1 MRIKNIIILLFCGF
15 FTIHANA
22 QTPKKK
28 TTYELYAEAAAKTPA
43 DEWLRR
49 GDDLYKRKN
58 VIGAVACY
66 GWAADQGNADAQFK
80 YGYALYFGEGIGQ
93 DFTSSAM
100 WFKRAALQG
109 HAKAMNNLAYCYMYG
124 KGVPAN
130 YDKALQYL
138 KDSAVKGC
146 KSAQVTLAECYKLGV
161 LVEQDEKESR
171 KWELMASSGKE
182 ANEVKKGSLQEEE
195 KEEEWFKQAEIVMPE
210 LKSQESSK
218 EMAQTDMTSIPAT
231 QQNNENPQVSGIS
244 QDKEVVPNEEDKPV
258 VLTKEDIL
266 NIPNN
271 PTPVPSTETVAQSP
285 QPSENV
291 IVATPPVIKILFPV
305 DRSTFHTNSIKV
317 KYQLIAN
324 GLEDKTKVTV
334 MVDGI
339 KQPADRT
346 VKAANTIDVDL
357 PNHDCT
363 VVLYAQNAMG
373 NSEPSTIHL
382 VKEVRQEEMP
392 RLLAVVIGI
401 GDYHDPL
408 LPPLKFTCK
417 DARDFSTAI
426 SKKKHFPYS
435 EVQVKLLCDSM
446 ATRDE
451 FFESMEWLKQ
461 EATPND
467 ICVFFY
473 AGHGCRDEKDRF
485 YFMPYGS
492 NTDRLYN
499 CFNSDDFRREA
510 NDINS
515 KFIVFVDACYSGALL
530 GDNRS
535 AGAHFIE
542 QLRRA
547 KNGTILYASSASD
560 TKSKEDETWKNG
572 AFTKVL
578 LEAFNGAAREN
589 NDEGLSTQQLEEF
602 LYKEVRK
609 LTDYKQTP
617 IFINPK
623 GIEHFNLFTY
633 DEQE

>member
-1 MRIKNIIILLFCGF
+1 
-15 FTIHANA
+15 
-22 QTPKKK
+22 
-28 TTYELYAEAAAKTPA
+28 
-43 DEWLRR
+43 
-49 GDDLYKRKN
+49 
-58 VIGAVACY
+58 
-66 GWAADQGNADAQFK
+66 
-80 YGYALYFGEGIGQ
+80 
-93 DFTSSAM
+93 
-100 WFKRAALQG
+100 
-109 HAKAMNNLAYCYMYG
+109 
-124 KGVPAN
+124 
-130 YDKALQYL
+130 
-138 KDSAVKGC
+138 
-146 KSAQVTLAECYKLGV
+146 
-161 LVEQDEKESR
+161 
-171 KWELMASSGKE
+171 
-182 ANEVKKGSLQEEE
+182 
-195 KEEEWFKQAEIVMPE
+195 
-210 LKSQESSK
+210 
-218 EMAQTDMTSIPAT
+218 
-231 QQNNENPQVSGIS
+231 
-244 QDKEVVPNEEDKPV
+244 
-258 VLTKEDIL
+258 
-266 NIPNN
+266 
-271 PTPVPSTETVAQSP
+271 
-285 QPSENV
+285 
-291 IVATPPVIKILFPV
+291 
-305 DRSTFHTNSIKV
+305 
-317 KYQLIAN
+317 
-324 GLEDKTKVTV
+324 
-334 MVDGI
+334 
-339 KQPADRT
+339 
-346 VKAANTIDVDL
+346 
-357 PNHDCT
+357 
-363 VVLYAQNAMG
+363 MG